1 MKHFSV
7 GFGIG
12 FAVMLLTI
20 SLLGMIAESANLTT
34 DQILNASFDST
45 NGSLKVQWSKNDAEI
60 VSALTNSVQN
70 VFGVQHTTT
79 GTPANGIGVG
89 LYFVQE
95 TSANNNET
103 GMIFEALTTDVTGTS
118 EDFDFVLK
126 LMAGGAAA
134 AEKFRVTSTGV
145 VTLVNAATIDNTTNG
160 TLAIAEP
167 TLYLNGAVKNK
178 ECTIAD
184 GDATPD
190 VAGCRVMKTSAN
202 TGATAI
208 TDLDNPVV
216 GSFVTIIGGSATNSS
231 TIADSGNFSLT
242 GAFTAGL
249 NDTLTL
255 YVVAD
260 NNYAE
265 VSRADN

>member
-1 MKHFSV
+1 MKHALTM
-7 GFGIG
+7 ILT
-12 FAVMLLTI
+12 VMLLCAVFGT
-20 SLLGMIAESANLTT
+20 GETTNLTT
-34 DQILNASFDST
+34 DQILNASFDAT

-126 LMAGGAAA
+126 LMAGGTAA

-145 VTLVNAATIDNTTNG
+145 VTLVNAATLDNSTNG

-167 TLYLNGAVKNK
+167 TIYLNGAVKNK
-178 ECTIAD
+178 VCTLTKD
-184 GDATPD
+184 DATPD
-190 VAGCRVMKTSAN
+190 IAGCSIIETVAN
-202 TGATAI
+202 DAPLAI

-216 GSFVTIIGGSATNSS
+216 GSIVTLVGTSATNAP
-231 TIADSGNFSLT
+231 TIADSGNFALSTAWT
-242 GAFTAGL
+242 GSV
-249 NDTLTL
+249 DETLTL
-255 YVVAD
+255 YIQAD
-260 NNYAE
+260 NDYIELTRSTN
-265 VSRADN
+265 

>member
-1 MKHFSV
+1 MLFVFLFS
-7 GFGIG
+7 
-12 FAVMLLTI
+12 AW
-20 SLLGMIAESANLTT
+20 SADATNLTT

-95 TSANNNET
+95 TSSLNNET

-126 LMAGGAAA
+126 LMAAGAAA

-145 VTLVNAATIDNTTNG
+145 VTLVNAATLDNSTNG

-167 TLYLNGAVKNK
+167 TIYINGAMKNK
-178 ECTIAD
+178 ECVVAD

-190 VAGCRVMKTSAN
+190 VAGCRVMKTVAN
-202 TGATAI
+202 TAPTAI

-216 GSFVTIIGGSATNSS
+216 GSFITIVGGSATNSS

>member
-1 MKHFSV
+1 MKKGLMILLAV
-7 GFGIG
+7 LA
-12 FAVMLLTI
+12 FA
-20 SLLGMIAESANLTT
+20 GMAAATNLTT

-60 VSALTNSVQN
+60 VSALTNTVQN

-79 GTPANGIGVG
+79 GTPAAGIGVG

-95 TSANNNET
+95 TSSLNNET
-103 GMIFEALTTDVTGTS
+103 GMVFEALTTDVTGTS

-126 LMAGGAAA
+126 LMKAGAAA
-134 AEKFRVTSTGV
+134 SEAFRVTSTGV
-145 VTLVNAATIDNTTNG
+145 VTLVNAATLDNSTNG

-167 TLYLNGAVKNK
+167 TIYINGAMKNK
-178 ECTIAD
+178 ECAVAD

>member
-1 MKHFSV
+1 MLFVFLFSAWSADANNLSV
-7 GFGIG
+7 EQ
-12 FAVMLLTI
+12 VMM
-20 SLLGMIAESANLTT
+20 G
-34 DQILNASFDST
+34 SFDST
-45 NGSLKVQWSKNDAEI
+45 AGAIKVQWTKNDAEI

-95 TSANNNET
+95 TSSLNNET

-126 LMAGGAAA
+126 LMAAGAAA

-145 VTLVNAATIDNTTNG
+145 VTLVNAATLDNSTNG

-167 TLYLNGAVKNK
+167 TIYINGAMKNK

-190 VAGCRVMKTSAN
+190 VAGCRVMKTSSN

-216 GSFVTIIGGSATNSS
+216 GSFVTIVGGSATNSS

-255 YVVAD
+255 YIVAD

>member
-1 MKHFSV
+1 MKSQFRIV
-7 GFGIG
+7 FGI
-12 FAVMLLTI
+12 ALVVLALLANYADAT
-20 SLLGMIAESANLTT
+20 NLTT
-34 DQILNASFDST
+34 DQILNASFDSSA
-45 NGSLKVQWSKNDAEI
+45 GALKVQWAKNDAEI
-60 VSALTNSVQN
+60 ISALTNTVQN

-95 TSANNNET
+95 TSSLNNET

-126 LMAGGAAA
+126 LMAAGAAA

-145 VTLVNAATIDNTTNG
+145 VTLVNAATLDNSTNG

-167 TLYLNGAVKNK
+167 TIYINGAMKNK

-216 GSFVTIIGGSATNSS
+216 GSFVTIVGGSATNSS